1 MMKKIIDSLFR
12 VHDAEENELIKL
24 IHSSEYDEYL
34 FLKASQMKKRY
45 YDDNVYIRGLIEI
58 SSYCK
63 NDCYYCGIR
72 ASNKYA
78 QRFRLTQEQILS
90 CCDKGYELGFRSFV
104 LQSGEDVF
112 YTDDII
118 CSIVSSIKEKYP
130 DCAVTLS
137 MGEKKAGSYLSYRR
151 AGADR
156 YLLRHETANS
166 SHYSKLHPKT
176 MSLKNRK
183 ECLFNLKKAGFQVG
197 AGFMVGSPF
206 QTPENL
212 IEDLRFLQE
221 LQPEM
226 IGIGPF
232 IPHKDTPFSQY
243 ENGSTQLTLR
253 MIAVIRL
260 MFPAVLLP
268 ATTALATLLPDGRER
283 GLKAG
288 ANVLMPNL
296 SPVETRE
303 KYNLYDN
310 KIYSGEEAAE
320 SLDYLKQK
328 ISSAGFNIPISRG
341 DYAGLKN
348 N

>member
-1 MMKKIIDSLFR
+1 MKKILDKLFLQNN
-12 VHDAEENELIKL
+12 AEEDELIKL

-34 FLKASQMKKRY
+34 FSKASQMRKKY
-45 YDDNVYIRGLIEI
+45 YGDNIYIRGLIEI

-78 QRFRLTQEQILS
+78 QRFRLMPEQILS

-104 LQSGEDVF
+104 LQGGEDVF
-112 YTDDII
+112 YTDKLI

-137 MGEKKAGSYLSYRR
+137 MGEKNAESYLSYRR

-166 SHYSKLHPKT
+166 IHYGKLHPKN

-206 QTPENL
+206 QTMENL

-232 IPHKDTPFSQY
+232 ISHKDTSFSQY
-243 ENGSTQLTLR
+243 GNGSAELTLR
-253 MIAVIRL
+253 MIAIIRL

-283 GLKAG
+283 GIKAG

-303 KYNLYDN
+303 KYSLYDN
-310 KIYSGEEAAE
+310 KIHSGEEAAE
-320 SLDYLKQK
+320 SLKYLKQK
-328 ISSAGFNIPISRG
+328 ISSAGCNIPINRG